1 MITLILILLIILIE
15 KSFAQNF
22 YKRGDGA
29 TCIDYALP
37 SEFDNLLKRKIAFKS
52 KKETLR
58 GFVYKDKSVTNFKA
72 VIVIAHGIGY
82 GHFYLLNL
90 VSYFAKNGY
99 IVFCYDQASSGMSSG
114 KKIDCMS
121 RASLDIDNA
130 LRFKE
135 NDNELKNYE
144 NQDIILQGFVDKIR
158 NLQYVQFIILRDST
172 GKVQITIEK
181 NEENGN
187 LVNIVDNMT
196 LESTLKIKGKVI
208 LNEKVKLG
216 GVEIIPEQI
225 EVTSKSLPELPL
237 DIKSKDNSLRET
249 RLDYRFLDLRREENN
264 LFFNSGSCRKH
275 NNFNDDN
282 VIPLFGLILLT
293 ILSISMQCLQLIS
306 LNNIFCCIFTVLLKL
321 KHI

>member
-15 KSFAQNF
+15 KSFAQSF

-37 SEFDNLLKRKIAFKS
+37 SEFDNLSKRKIAFKS

-72 VIVIAHGIGY
+72 VIVIAHGIGF

-121 RASLDIDNA
+121 RASLDIDYA

-135 NDNELKNYE
+135 NDDELKNY
-144 NQDIILQGFVDKIR
+144 DT
-158 NLQYVQFIILRDST
+158 Y
-172 GKVQITIEK
+172 
-181 NEENGN
+181 
-187 LVNIVDNMT
+187 
-196 LESTLKIKGKVI
+196 
-208 LNEKVKLG
+208 
-216 GVEIIPEQI
+216 
-225 EVTSKSLPELPL
+225 
-237 DIKSKDNSLRET
+237 
-249 RLDYRFLDLRREENN
+249 
-264 LFFNSGSCRKH
+264 
-275 NNFNDDN
+275 
-282 VIPLFGLILLT
+282 LFGH
-293 ILSISMQCLQLIS
+293 SWGG
-306 LNNIFCCIFTVLLKL
+306 FTVLSALNL
-321 KHI
+321 KHKIKKVISVAGFNSEADLATATTPKIKPFGFIIRLRNFIHYGRYAFFDASKGIIKSPAKIRYYQGDKDLTISPKLGLEFFKKYEKDNFEVIALKDKGHTPFINDESQKLQQEVLVDLGLLGGKEVDVSYFVDFRKLSLPDNDVYQCFLEFFDK

>member
-15 KSFAQNF
+15 KSFAKSF

-72 VIVIAHGIGY
+72 VIVIAHGIGF

-121 RASLDIDNA
+121 RASLDIDYA

-135 NDNELKNYE
+135 NDDELKNY
-144 NQDIILQGFVDKIR
+144 DT
-158 NLQYVQFIILRDST
+158 Y
-172 GKVQITIEK
+172 
-181 NEENGN
+181 
-187 LVNIVDNMT
+187 
-196 LESTLKIKGKVI
+196 
-208 LNEKVKLG
+208 
-216 GVEIIPEQI
+216 
-225 EVTSKSLPELPL
+225 
-237 DIKSKDNSLRET
+237 
-249 RLDYRFLDLRREENN
+249 
-264 LFFNSGSCRKH
+264 
-275 NNFNDDN
+275 
-282 VIPLFGLILLT
+282 LFGH
-293 ILSISMQCLQLIS
+293 SWGG
-306 LNNIFCCIFTVLLKL
+306 FTVLSALNL
-321 KHI
+321 KHEIKKVISVAGFNSEIDLATSMNPKIKPFGFIIRLRNFIHYGRYAFFDAYKGIIKSPAKIRYYQGDKDLTISPKLGLEFFKKYEKDNFEVIALKDKGHTPFINDESQKLQQEVLVDLGLLGGKEVDVSYFVDFRKLSLPDNDVYQSFLEFFDK

>member
-15 KSFAQNF
+15 KSFAQSF

-72 VIVIAHGIGY
+72 VIVIAHGIGF

-114 KKIDCMS
+114 KRIDCMS

-130 LRFKE
+130 LKFKE
-135 NDNELKNYE
+135 NDDELKNYDTYLFGHSWGGFAVLSALNLKHKIKKVISVAGFNSE
-144 NQDIILQGFVDKIR
+144 IDLATEATPKIKPFGFIIRLRNFIHYGRYAFFDAYKGIIKSPAKIRYYQGDKDLTISPKLGLEFFKKYEKDNFEVIALKDKGHTPFINDESQKLQQEVLVDLGLLGGKEVDVSYFVDFR
-158 NLQYVQFIILRDST
+158 
-172 GKVQITIEK
+172 
-181 NEENGN
+181 
-187 LVNIVDNMT
+187 
-196 LESTLKIKGKVI
+196 
-208 LNEKVKLG
+208 KL
-216 GVEIIPEQI
+216 
-225 EVTSKSLPELPL
+225 SLP
-237 DIKSKDNSLRET
+237 DNDVYQS
-249 RLDYRFLDLRREENN
+249 FLE
-264 LFFNSGSCRKH
+264 FF
-275 NNFNDDN
+275 DN
-282 VIPLFGLILLT
+282 
-293 ILSISMQCLQLIS
+293 
-306 LNNIFCCIFTVLLKL
+306 
-321 KHI
+321 

>member
-15 KSFAQNF
+15 KSFAQSF

-72 VIVIAHGIGY
+72 VIVIAHGIGF

-121 RASLDIDNA
+121 RASLDIDYA

-135 NDNELKNYE
+135 NDDELKNY
-144 NQDIILQGFVDKIR
+144 DT
-158 NLQYVQFIILRDST
+158 Y
-172 GKVQITIEK
+172 
-181 NEENGN
+181 
-187 LVNIVDNMT
+187 
-196 LESTLKIKGKVI
+196 
-208 LNEKVKLG
+208 
-216 GVEIIPEQI
+216 
-225 EVTSKSLPELPL
+225 
-237 DIKSKDNSLRET
+237 
-249 RLDYRFLDLRREENN
+249 
-264 LFFNSGSCRKH
+264 
-275 NNFNDDN
+275 
-282 VIPLFGLILLT
+282 LFGH
-293 ILSISMQCLQLIS
+293 SWGG
-306 LNNIFCCIFTVLLKL
+306 FTVLSALNL
-321 KHI
+321 KHEIKKVISVAGFNSEIDLAIATNPKIKPFGFIIRLRNFIHYGRYAFFDAYKGIIKSPAKIRYYQGDKDLTISPKLGLEFFKKYEKDNFEVIALKDKGHTPFINDESQKLQQEVLVDLGLLGGKEVDVSYFVDFRKLSLPDNDVYQSFLEFFDK

>member
-15 KSFAQNF
+15 KSFAQSF

-58 GFVYKDKSVTNFKA
+58 GFVYKDKNITNFKA
-72 VIVIAHGIGY
+72 VILIAHGIGF

-121 RASLDIDNA
+121 RASLDIDYA

-135 NDNELKNYE
+135 NDDELKNY
-144 NQDIILQGFVDKIR
+144 DT
-158 NLQYVQFIILRDST
+158 Y
-172 GKVQITIEK
+172 
-181 NEENGN
+181 
-187 LVNIVDNMT
+187 
-196 LESTLKIKGKVI
+196 
-208 LNEKVKLG
+208 
-216 GVEIIPEQI
+216 
-225 EVTSKSLPELPL
+225 
-237 DIKSKDNSLRET
+237 
-249 RLDYRFLDLRREENN
+249 
-264 LFFNSGSCRKH
+264 
-275 NNFNDDN
+275 
-282 VIPLFGLILLT
+282 LFGH
-293 ILSISMQCLQLIS
+293 SWGG
-306 LNNIFCCIFTVLLKL
+306 FTVLSALNL
-321 KHI
+321 KHKIKKVISVAGFNSEVDLATEATPKIKPFRFIIRLRNFIHYGRYAFFDASKGIIKSPAKIRYYQGDKDLTISPKLGLEFFKKYEKDNFEVITLKDKGHTPFINDESQKLQQEVLVDLGLLGGKEVDVSYFVDFRKLSLPDNDVYQSFLEFFDN

>member
-15 KSFAQNF
+15 KSFAQSF

-37 SEFDNLLKRKIAFKS
+37 SEFYNLLKRKIAFKS

-72 VIVIAHGIGY
+72 VIVIAHGIGF

-121 RASLDIDNA
+121 RASLDIDYA

-135 NDNELKNYE
+135 NDDELKNY
-144 NQDIILQGFVDKIR
+144 DT
-158 NLQYVQFIILRDST
+158 Y
-172 GKVQITIEK
+172 
-181 NEENGN
+181 
-187 LVNIVDNMT
+187 
-196 LESTLKIKGKVI
+196 
-208 LNEKVKLG
+208 
-216 GVEIIPEQI
+216 
-225 EVTSKSLPELPL
+225 
-237 DIKSKDNSLRET
+237 
-249 RLDYRFLDLRREENN
+249 
-264 LFFNSGSCRKH
+264 
-275 NNFNDDN
+275 
-282 VIPLFGLILLT
+282 LFGH
-293 ILSISMQCLQLIS
+293 SWGG
-306 LNNIFCCIFTVLLKL
+306 FTVLSALNL
-321 KHI
+321 KHKIKKVISVAGFNSEVDLATEANPKIKPFGFIIRLRNFIHYGRYAFFDANKGIIKSPAKIRYYQGDKDLTISPKLGLEFFKKYEKDNFEVITLKDKGHTPFINDESQKLQQEVLFDLGLLGGKEVDVSYFVDFRKLSLPDNDVYQSFLEFFDI

>member
-15 KSFAQNF
+15 KSFAQSF

-72 VIVIAHGIGY
+72 VIVIAHGIGF

-121 RASLDIDNA
+121 RASLDIDYA

-135 NDNELKNYE
+135 NDDELKNY
-144 NQDIILQGFVDKIR
+144 DT
-158 NLQYVQFIILRDST
+158 Y
-172 GKVQITIEK
+172 
-181 NEENGN
+181 
-187 LVNIVDNMT
+187 
-196 LESTLKIKGKVI
+196 
-208 LNEKVKLG
+208 
-216 GVEIIPEQI
+216 
-225 EVTSKSLPELPL
+225 
-237 DIKSKDNSLRET
+237 
-249 RLDYRFLDLRREENN
+249 
-264 LFFNSGSCRKH
+264 
-275 NNFNDDN
+275 
-282 VIPLFGLILLT
+282 LFGH
-293 ILSISMQCLQLIS
+293 SWGG
-306 LNNIFCCIFTVLLKL
+306 FTVLSALNL
-321 KHI
+321 KHEIKKVISVAGFNSEIDLAIATNPKIKPFGFIIRLRNFIHYGRYSFFDAYKGIIKSPAKIRYYQGDKDLTISPKLGLEFFKKYEKDNFEVIALKDKGHTPFINDESQKLQQEVLVDLGLLGGKEVDVSYFVDFRKLSLPDNDVYQSFLEFFDK